1 MARPPRLEV
10 LGGVYHVVVRGN
22 ERAAVFRD
30 DSDRERY
37 LQRLEHYR
45 QKFDLR
51 VLAFCLMGNHVHLA
65 IRRGQCPLSRA
76 MAGLQSSYTQW
87 FNRRHR
93 RVGHL
98 FQGRYKAFLVQ
109 EDVYLLGLVRYIHE
123 NPVKARMVETAR
135 EYPWSSDRYYRR
147 GRGPAWLDLDDV
159 LKMLGRRRREAV
171 KAYVALMARGDAPDY
186 EKAESV
192 GQLVKG
198 EEGFAL
204 VQLEESRQLE
214 PRLRGLSERKV
225 VEAVARALDLEVSE
239 VRGRHKNHRLAE
251 ARWIAGYLGRQLGAI
266 SLARMGRYFHRDE
279 STLVKGVACF
289 EEKLKEDRPARGRL
303 SAIVRQIR
311 STRKATFSGL
321 TP

>member
-1 MARPPRLEV
+1 MP
-10 LGGVYHVVVRGN
+10 GGVYHVVVRGN

-30 DSDRERY
+30 DADRERY
-37 LQRLEHYR
+37 LKRLAHYR
-45 QKFDLR
+45 EKFGLR
-51 VLAFCLMGNHVHLA
+51 LLAFCLMGNHVHLA
-65 IRRGQCPLSRA
+65 IRRGQFPLSRV

-123 NPVKARMVETAR
+123 NPVKARLVETAR
-135 EYPWSSDRYYRR
+135 AYPWSSDRYYRR
-147 GRGPAWLDLDDV
+147 GRGPEWLDLDDV
-159 LKMLGRRRREAV
+159 LKMLGRRRRAAV
-171 KAYVALMARGDAPDY
+171 KAYVALMERGDVPDY

-198 EEGFAL
+198 DEGFAL
-204 VQLEESRQLE
+204 LQLEESRQLE
-214 PRLRGLSERKV
+214 PRLKGLSERKV
-225 VEAVARALDLEVSE
+225 VQAVAQALDLEVSE
-239 VRGRHKNHRLAE
+239 VRGRQKDRRLAE

-289 EEKLKEDRPARGRL
+289 EQKLKKDRPAHRRL
-303 SAIVRQIR
+303 AAIVKQIR
-311 STRKATFSGL
+311 ASK
-321 TP
+321 